1 MIVDEIQPLRKKT
14 MTLNDVQER
23 TIKLIKAVR
32 KHLSTPTHVSGVTDT
47 EFDDKFLCTLE
58 TEIRNDIEYRKMPHA
73 KTYVL
78 VFRGRGVPEFFQSQN
93 AYLGS
98 ALVSQDIGDAA
109 ALSWEDAENYWN
121 CMASDERKYW
131 EIWTVKE
138 GFELDTKSEKHLIS
152 AKRRELEK
160 QLRELEAKERQE

>member
-1 MIVDEIQPLRKKT
+1 MSDVTPLRKKT
-14 MTLNDVQER
+14 MTIDEVQKK
-23 TIKLIKAVR
+23 TLKLIKEVR

-47 EFDDKFLCTLE
+47 EFDDRFLGTLE

-78 VFRGRGVPEFFQSQN
+78 VYRGRGVPEYFQSQN
-93 AYLGS
+93 LYLGS
-98 ALVSQDIGDAA
+98 AIMSQDIGDAA
-109 ALSWEDAENYWN
+109 ALSWEEAEANWN
-121 CMASDERKYW
+121 CMASEYW

-138 GFELDTKSEKHLIS
+138 GFELDKKCEKHLIS

-160 QLRELEAKERQE
+160 QLRELEAKEHQE